1 MKITRRQLRKI
12 IKEASYNSMSDAGRS
27 LAQRAKRLFAKDYP
41 DVTVGIDGRQGW
53 ILVNGK
59 KAVNMSSASGRPMSL
74 GDVVDKMKQSYL
86 GHPLMEAS
94 GGMAIP
100 GKRFTDLVSKVR
112 SLVTSGAWTTNDVAD
127 LFVQSGIGVADLE
140 RAWMGVEDYGSLPSY
155 LEDIGALFRAPS
167 GNYEWLYGLM
177 DAVEEAEGRR

>member
-1 MKITRRQLRKI
+1 MKITRRQLRQI
-12 IKEASYNSMSDAGRS
+12 IKEASYNSMSDAGKS

-74 GDVVDKMKQSYL
+74 GDVVDQMKQSYL
-86 GHPLMEAS
+86 GHPMMEA
-94 GGMAIP
+94 AIP

-155 LEDIGALFRAPS
+155 LEDIGTLFRAPA

-177 DAVEEAEGRR
+177 DAVEEAEDRR

>member
-1 MKITRRQLRKI
+1 MKITRKQLRKI
-12 IKEASYNSMSDAGRS
+12 IKEA
-27 LAQRAKRLFAKDYP
+27 
-41 DVTVGIDGRQGW
+41 
-53 ILVNGK
+53 
-59 KAVNMSSASGRPMSL
+59 AV
-74 GDVVDKMKQSYL
+74 
-86 GHPLMEAS
+86 
-94 GGMAIP
+94 P

-155 LEDIGALFRAPS
+155 LEDIGTLFRAPS
-167 GNYEWLYGLM
+167 GNYEWLYDLM